1 MATPSSQR
9 INRRRFL
16 ATTGAAGA
24 SFGLAACAPSAP
36 ATLPTSPEPGKAAWE
51 QQWDGLVAAAKK
63 EGELVVM
70 TAQGASY
77 RKALNAFEEAFP
89 GITLQHT
96 SGNASTVVPRLLQE
110 IKGGVY
116 SHDVLLTTVTT
127 PYKSLRPEN
136 ALQPVRPL
144 IFRPDV
150 LDDAVWREGFEAGF
164 FEKEKR
170 WMYAATLDK
179 AVGLWINTDQVR
191 ENEITKLEDLLNPK
205 WRGKIV
211 STDIRSVG
219 TTWNV
224 LDMKRGGGEEFVRKL
239 YGEQKPVLVRDLRQ
253 GSEFMVKGQ
262 YAIGIGL
269 PNEDIIRD
277 FWAEGLGKN
286 LKQIEI
292 DWVTFLLCRSH
303 LYAMNQMPH
312 PNAAKL
318 FINWFLTREVQT
330 GWAQTVGQNSR
341 RLDVP
346 PGDPLKLPTPG
357 KKYLTIENE
366 EQQEEVDR
374 IYELAREILN

>member
-1 MATPSSQR
+1 ML
-9 INRRRFL
+9 NRRTFIGS
-16 ATTGAAGA
+16 AAAAGLTA
-24 SFGLAACAPSAP
+24 AACAPQAAP
-36 ATLPTSPEPGKAAWE
+36 AGPTGAGGGPKAAWE
-51 QQWDGLVAAAKK
+51 QEWDNLVTAAKK
-63 EGELVVM
+63 EGQFVVM

-77 RKALNAFEEAFP
+77 RKALGAFEEAFP
-89 GITLQHT
+89 GITVDHT
-96 SGNASTVVPRLLQE
+96 TGNASTVVPRLLQE
-110 IKGGVY
+110 IKGGIY

-127 PYKSLRPEN
+127 PYKSLRPAD

-150 LDDAVWREGFEAGF
+150 VDDTVWRDGFEAGF

-179 AVGLWINTDQVR
+179 SVGIWINTDQVR

-205 WRGKIV
+205 WRGRMI

-269 PNEDIIRD
+269 PNEDIVRD

-303 LYAMNQMPH
+303 LYSMSQAPH
-312 PNAAKL
+312 PNAMKL
-318 FINWFLTREVQT
+318 FVNWFLTKEAQT

-346 PGDPLKLPTPG
+346 AGDPLKLPTPG

-366 EQQEEVDR
+366 EQQQEVDR